1 LLSGLVIVV
10 SSILDTSPEA
20 TGQQTTATAAE
31 KKDIFKVILTV
42 DGLDHNSGDVAA
54 IVAAIVSVNGELSPD
69 LLAVHYQ
76 LKEIIEKIGRTFV
89 LPIVLFCNN
98 VVVVVVL

>member
-54 IVAAIVSVNGELSPD
+54 IVSVNGELSPD